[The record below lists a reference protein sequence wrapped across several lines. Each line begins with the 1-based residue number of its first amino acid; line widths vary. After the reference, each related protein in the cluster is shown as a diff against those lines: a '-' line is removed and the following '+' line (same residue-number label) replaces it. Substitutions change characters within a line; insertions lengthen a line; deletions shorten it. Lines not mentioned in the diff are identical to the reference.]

1 MTNETNTTVDAEFQE
16 LNETE
21 ELTKTE
27 ETGTQPKIE
36 KGVLVFQ
43 LEDGS
48 TAYQLIGDVTLENLT
63 YYTRYLKHIE
73 SDLWD
78 NYLGKNTK

>member
-1 MTNETNTTVDAEFQE
+1 MTNETHTTVDAEFQE

-21 ELTKTE
+21 ETSA
-27 ETGTQPKIE
+27 QPKIE

-78 NYLGKNTK
+78 NYLGKETK

>member
-1 MTNETNTTVDAEFQE
+1 MTNETHTTVDAEFQE

-21 ELTKTE
+21 ELTETE
-27 ETGTQPKIE
+27 ETNAQPKIE

-63 YYTRYLKHIE
+63 YYTRYLKLIE

-78 NYLGKNTK
+78 NYLGKDTK

>member
-1 MTNETNTTVDAEFQE
+1 MTNETHTTIDAEFQE

-21 ELTKTE
+21 ETNA
-27 ETGTQPKIE
+27 QPKIE

-78 NYLGKNTK
+78 NYLGKDTK